1 LERLSVTECPQQ
13 SVLKVVQTGPGL
25 AWHNSDVMQHHMP
38 GMCPLVQLFEAP
50 CVPPAAAAK
59 VTAKAQE
66 VPKLSEAKDAAK
78 DGEPSD

>member
-1 LERLSVTECPQQ
+1 
-13 SVLKVVQTGPGL
+13 
-25 AWHNSDVMQHHMP
+25 
-38 GMCPLVQLFEAP
+38 MCPLVQLFEAP